1 MSSMND
7 VTTTGRGERAPS
19 AAAVA
24 ALPDLLE
31 AAQEALWALDPYAAL
46 VERGMWHSDD
56 NARAIRLLRSA
67 IAKATSVLPA

>member
-1 MSSMND
+1 MTQI
-7 VTTTGRGERAPS
+7 TTRNAVESPPS
-19 AAAVA
+19 EAALA

-56 NARAIRLLRSA
+56 SARAIKMLRSA
-67 IAKATSVLPA
+67 IAKATSTTTA

>member
-1 MSSMND
+1 MNEQTLTSD
-7 VTTTGRGERAPS
+7 VECPPS
-19 AAAVA
+19 EAAVA

-56 NARAIRLLRSA
+56 SARAIRMLRSA
-67 IAKATSVLPA
+67 IAKATSSASA